1 MRYDD
6 DHQDEG
12 KLKINEQIVKDYI
25 EKKSKKASKRKQQAP
40 NSGQGIS
47 YKNLIHMLLFVNFRR
62 RESNWNEAKI
72 QELYENFFTKK

>member
-47 YKNLIHMLLFVNFRR
+47 YNFLNMLLIVNFRSR
-62 RESNWNEAKI
+62 KSN
-72 QELYENFFTKK
+72 